1 MRGELGG
8 GASIPATPE
17 EKDHRGSFVLLSFV
31 SCGKVSV
38 ENEFASADCFVGQV
52 LGPLDGL
59 GHFGS
64 VD

>member
-8 GASIPATPE
+8 GTSIPAPPE
-17 EKDHRGSFVLLSFV
+17 EKDHRGSLVLLSFV
-31 SCGKVSV
+31 SFGKVSV
-38 ENEFASADCFVGQV
+38 ENEFASADYFVGQV
-52 LGPLDGL
+52 LRPLDWL